1 MPKTKAEL
9 LKDKEH
15 LRKRV
20 ASLERAM
27 DQRTVASKESEELR
41 VALAEA
47 REQQTA
53 TSEILRV
60 ISSSPTDV
68 QPVFDA
74 IAHSAVR
81 LLRAYTGALTRVA
94 GDQIELATFMS
105 TDESSDAI
113 FSSLFPV
120 LVRSNTSL
128 HARALRD
135 RGPFNIT
142 DTETDARLTEASR
155 ANARARGHRSLV
167 VVPMLRH
174 DEPD

>member
-1 MPKTKAEL
+1 MSKTKAEL
-9 LKDKEH
+9 LKDNER

-27 DQRTVASKESEELR
+27 DQRTVASKECEELR

-81 LLRAYTGALTRVA
+81 MLRAYTGALTRVT
-94 GDQIELATFMS
+94 GNQIELATFMS
-105 TDESSDAI
+105 TDESADAV
-113 FSSLFPV
+113 FKSLFPV
-120 LVRSNTSL
+120 PAGSTTSL
-128 HARALRD
+128 HARVLRD
-135 RGPFNIT
+135 RVPINIS
-142 DTETDARLTEASR
+142 DTNTDARLTWIIREK
-155 ANARARGHRSLV
+155 
-167 VVPMLRH
+167 
-174 DEPD
+174 